1 LIQAIGVTDYP
12 WMRWIGIVLAI
23 AACHHAPP
31 PAPVATKE
39 PAAAPTTATPKKAK
53 EVVTDTQVEILD
65 PIQFFAGSPTIDPR
79 STRTLDAVASTLI
92 GNPSLKVVEVIAFGT
107 DAVTS
112 LQLSVAEARAHAI
125 VSELVARGVDQSR
138 LRASGM
144 ATPTGGLGPGPTFLI
159 LARDP

>member
-1 LIQAIGVTDYP
+1 
-12 WMRWIGIVLAI
+12 MRWIGLVLAI

-39 PAAAPTTATPKKAK
+39 PAAPVTAPKKPTK
-53 EVVTDTQVEILD
+53 VVTDTQVEILD
-65 PIQFFAGSPTIDPR
+65 PIRFYAGSPTIDPR
-79 STRTLDAVASTLI
+79 STRTLDAVATTLL

-107 DAVTS
+107 DAVKS
-112 LQLSVAEARAHAI
+112 LQLSIAEARAHAI
-125 VSELVARGVDQSR
+125 VSELVARGVDQTR

-144 ATPTGGLGPGPTFLI
+144 ATPAGGLGPGPTFLI